1 MNQAELISK
10 LEAENRY
17 LRERYEGNLGA
28 GQQNCAMPMQAGEAA
43 YGLRP
48 ESPEETIDYL
58 FTFHDNPDKTP
69 HYIEIREAA
78 KTFAKVVLRHA
89 PQSSDRLQAIGLI
102 RAAVMWSNAAIALD
116 GRSLR

>member
-28 GQQNCAMPMQAGEAA
+28 AQEDRTDMPMGYAPKQ
-43 YGLRP
+43 

-58 FTFHDNPDKTP
+58 FTFHNNPDKTP